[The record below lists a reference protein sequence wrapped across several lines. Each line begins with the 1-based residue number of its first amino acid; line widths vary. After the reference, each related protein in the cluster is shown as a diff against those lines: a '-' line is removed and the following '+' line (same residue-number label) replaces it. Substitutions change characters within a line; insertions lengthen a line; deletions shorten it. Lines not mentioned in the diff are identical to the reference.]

1 MKDKFLKK
9 LLNWYLVVIG
19 LIIFLIWLVWFSA
32 AIPLDLDEPYE
43 LSKLLLL
50 LIIIITIFFAL
61 IYINGKDNDSW
72 KNYYSSYS
80 FYSNLSSHKNKRRI
94 FKKVTAIHN
103 LFFCCRRFIRIF
115 SHSITAKKRDVSS
128 WNNNDY
134 YLSYCYLLYI
144 LRF

>member
-61 IYINGKDNDSW
+61 IYINGKDNDS
-72 KNYYSSYS
+72 
-80 FYSNLSSHKNKRRI
+80 
-94 FKKVTAIHN
+94 
-103 LFFCCRRFIRIF
+103 
-115 SHSITAKKRDVSS
+115 
-128 WNNNDY
+128 
-134 YLSYCYLLYI
+134 
-144 LRF
+144 